1 MECDEDVDKYDE
13 LDKDGYNDLK
23 RYVFVD
29 VLNSSCDDEG
39 KKRGFLRK
47 NAGWISL
54 EVFLGVLW
62 V

>member
-1 MECDEDVDKYDE
+1 MDEFDE
-13 LDKDGYNDLK
+13 LEKVEYNSLNLK
-23 RYVFVD
+23 RNVFVD
-29 VLNSSCDDEG
+29 TLNSGCDDKG

-54 EVFLGVLW
+54 KVFLGVSW

>member
-1 MECDEDVDKYDE
+1 VDESVETGYSDV
-13 LDKDGYNDLK
+13 K
-23 RYVFVD
+23 RKFVD
-29 VLNSSCDDEG
+29 FSDSGDDDEG
-39 KKRGFLRK
+39 KRRGFLRK